1 MLTVPQ
7 FVLEASSQTSSSAPG
22 TTTDP
27 TNTSG
32 NDAQQTTDP
41 ASPTPEPSGSN
52 VGAIV
57 GGTIGGVAGVALI
70 AGAIAFFVIRKRNQK
85 LNSASGQP
93 VAYSAVAPGD
103 TSYPGAS
110 PQMNQFGAAAGS
122 VGAAS
127 TLHPGTPYTTASA
140 GPYSHASSATP
151 PVPGVYDTQQQ
162 QQQGAYGYYDPNKI
176 AEQQQ
181 QFLNTG
187 QMGAPPGGYQ
197 PYPGNAPAPGAAPYG
212 MQGAVPGAVAPGAPL
227 QAAELSGEQ
236 YQPPV
241 EMPVNSPV
249 QR

>member
-7 FVLEASSQTSSSAPG
+7 FVLDASSQTSSSAPA

-27 TNTSG
+27 TSTSG

-110 PQMNQFGAAAGS
+110 PQMNQFGAA
-122 VGAAS
+122 S

-151 PVPGVYDTQQQ
+151 PVPGVYDPQQ

-187 QMGAPPGGYQ
+187 LMGAPTGGYQ

-212 MQGAVPGAVAPGAPL
+212 MPGAVPGAGAPP

-236 YQPPV
+236 YRPPV